1 MAGFK
6 INIADVKT
14 GKCYK
19 TEVKDAQAAPFMGL
33 NIGEKIEGN
42 KIGIDGYEFS
52 ISGGTDFCGFP
63 MRRGILGLR
72 KRITIYKGVGFK
84 GGLKGMRKRKTVCGH
99 KINESISAINL
110 KVLKEGTKKLSD
122 LFGKKE
128 ESKGGIPVIWDPND
142 AASQE
147 ILRNSDHI
155 IINYHMVPKW
165 KDFLPKDAYGIVDE
179 GHNLLDED
187 RLLAGSVKELVQG
200 YEYLAW
206 LTATPMPNRITDVEY
221 AIRVVSRNDD
231 FKIPGS
237 VKNRTQVVRNHLRQ
251 YFVLPVASIEGNL
264 QTNDGKKVSK
274 KEHF

>member
-1 MAGFK
+1 MASFK
-6 INIADVKT
+6 VNIADVKT

-63 MRRGILGLR
+63 MRGGILGLR

-128 ESKGGIPVIWDPND
+128 EGKG
-142 AASQE
+142 E
-147 ILRNSDHI
+147 
-155 IINYHMVPKW
+155 
-165 KDFLPKDAYGIVDE
+165 
-179 GHNLLDED
+179 
-187 RLLAGSVKELVQG
+187 VKE
-200 YEYLAW
+200 EK
-206 LTATPMPNRITDVEY
+206 PKEEP
-221 AIRVVSRNDD
+221 
-231 FKIPGS
+231 
-237 VKNRTQVVRNHLRQ
+237 
-251 YFVLPVASIEGNL
+251 
-264 QTNDGKKVSK
+264 K
-274 KEHF
+274 KEAKEEKKPEQKEAKPQVKEEPKKEVKQEQKPEEKQTK

>member
-1 MAGFK
+1 MTNFK

-128 ESKGGIPVIWDPND
+128 EGNEK
-142 AASQE
+142 
-147 ILRNSDHI
+147 
-155 IINYHMVPKW
+155 
-165 KDFLPKDAYGIVDE
+165 
-179 GHNLLDED
+179 
-187 RLLAGSVKELVQG
+187 VKE
-200 YEYLAW
+200 EKPKE
-206 LTATPMPNRITDVEY
+206 T
-221 AIRVVSRNDD
+221 
-231 FKIPGS
+231 
-237 VKNRTQVVRNHLRQ
+237 
-251 YFVLPVASIEGNL
+251 
-264 QTNDGKKVSK
+264 K
-274 KEHF
+274 KEVKEEKKPKQKETKEEKKSEQKEAKPEVKDGTKKEVKQESNSEQKQ